1 MIAPKKALQNPST
14 RKSGII
20 CDTKSNKSALTTKI
34 NIPIVT
40 MMNGMLKVFLEKIIP
55 EHKKPKKIEV
65 KETDSEIKSSK
76 KSKAQLLTED
86 PLERDL

>member
-14 RKSGII
+14 EKAGII

-40 MMNGMLKVFLEKIIP
+40 MMKGMLRSSRTGRTKALTMPKRREAPTKAPTLE
-55 EHKKPKKIEV
+55 
-65 KETDSEIKSSK
+65 
-76 KSKAQLLTED
+76 Q
-86 PLERDL
+86 